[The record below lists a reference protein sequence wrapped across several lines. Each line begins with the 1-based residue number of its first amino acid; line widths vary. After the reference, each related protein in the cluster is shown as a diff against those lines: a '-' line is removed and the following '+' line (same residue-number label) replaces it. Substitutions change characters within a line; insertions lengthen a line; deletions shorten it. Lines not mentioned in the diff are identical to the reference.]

1 MAAGSIT
8 LHAVEKLQV
17 YLTTKT
23 DPKKLEKYLQ
33 KLSALPM
40 TADILAE
47 TGIRKTV
54 KRLRKHQHV
63 GDFARDLAARWKKL
77 VLVDPNTGPD
87 AQDPEESASRKR
99 YGEALQDQ
107 EKAWGFPENGTVPRS
122 PPDSPEHRRTAHRTP
137 PGLQRPHR
145 RSPSR
150 EHRAQRKRPRRAPA
164 DSGPHR
170 APPLHTAP
178 LPTPEGPEPA
188 VPGKQPGRGHAHAAQ
203 GGPLLGQGCQ
213 GQPQGEAL
221 VSHSKGHKSFHQEK
235 CPLCAQGD
243 WHSPT
248 LIREKSSWARLREET
263 PRMPF
268 RESARDRPS
277 SGDAKKDKEGGR
289 AGSSQHVPALVVAP
303 DGHPN
308 RPHHRHLN
316 KKMPSLDGPYP
327 GNGTHR
333 LSSEEKEQL
342 SNDQKTQEGKPPTAH
357 VGRRSM
363 SSLSEVE
370 EVDMAEEFEQPT
382 LSFEKYHTY
391 DQLQKQ
397 RKKTGESSTTAL
409 GDKQRKANDSKG
421 TRVSWD
427 SAKKLLPFEE
437 SQSERLQAAG
447 ADSAGLKTVPSH
459 AFSELWDPSEAWMQA
474 NYHSLLDSDS
484 MTSQAKPEALTAPTF
499 QEETAFTGGRVNAK
513 MQVYSGSRPACQ
525 PQVLTLRQ
533 QCIRVLR
540 NNPDTL
546 SDVEGIPY
554 SYLEPV
560 LEGWT
565 PDQLYRREKYNHAL
579 AGDTDELWRIHC
591 LQDFKEGKP
600 QEQESWRELCLRVQ
614 DTREQRLRVL
624 TANIRSARE
633 NNPNSREAKMIYFN
647 SVAKTPYD
655 ASRRQDKS
663 AGAAEPENGELKL
676 APKPAVSSHVPSSR
690 GSDSG
695 GRDSSSSNVLH
706 QLPEKR
712 ANPCLSSSNER
723 AMLAAKTR
731 KQAAKKVAPLMAKA
745 IRDYKKRFSP
755 R

>member
-1 MAAGSIT
+1 MAAGSTT

-33 KLSALPM
+33 KLSTLPM
-40 TADILAE
+40 AGDILAE

-87 AQDPEESASRKR
+87 AQDPEESVSRKHF
-99 YGEALQDQ
+99 GEALQDQ
-107 EKAWGFPENGTVPRS
+107 EKACGFPENRTVPRNPS
-122 PPDSPEHRRTAHRTP
+122 NSPEHRRTAHRTP

-150 EHRAQRKRPRRAPA
+150 KPRAERKRPRMAAA
-164 DSGPHR
+164 DSGPHQ
-170 APPLHTAP
+170 APPSRIAP
-178 LPTPEGPEPA
+178 LPMPEGPEPA
-188 VPGKQPGRGHAHAAQ
+188 VPRKQPERGHAHAAQ

-213 GQPQGEAL
+213 GQPQGEVL
-221 VSHSKGHKSFHQEK
+221 VSHSKGHKSSCQEK

-243 WHSPT
+243 WHSPD
-248 LIREKSSWARLREET
+248 LIREESSRARLREET
-263 PRMPF
+263 PRMPS
-268 RESARDRPS
+268 RESARDRPP
-277 SGDAKKDKEGGR
+277 SGDAKKDKEGER
-289 AGSSQHVPALVVAP
+289 AGSSQHVPALAVAP

-308 RPHHRHLN
+308 RPHHRHSN
-316 KKMPSLDGPYP
+316 KKMPSLEGSYP

-342 SNDQKTQEGKPPTAH
+342 SNDRKTQEGKPPTAH
-357 VGRRSM
+357 VGRMSM

-397 RKKTGESSTTAL
+397 KKKTGKSTTTAL

-421 TRVSWD
+421 TCVSWD
-427 SAKKLLPFEE
+427 SAKKLPPVEE

-499 QEETAFTGGRVNAK
+499 QEETAFTGHRVNAET
-513 MQVYSGSRPACQ
+513 QVSSGSRPACQ
-525 PQVLTLRQ
+525 PQVLTLGQ
-533 QCIRVLR
+533 QCVRVLR

-554 SYLEPV
+554 SYPEPI

-565 PDQLYRREKYNHAL
+565 PHQLYCREKYNHAL
-579 AGDTDELWRIHC
+579 IQETDELWRIHC
-591 LQDFKEGKP
+591 LWDFKEEKP
-600 QEQESWRELCLRVQ
+600 QERESWRELCLRLQ
-614 DTREQRLRVL
+614 DTQEQRLRVL
-624 TANIRSARE
+624 KANIRSARE
-633 NNPNSREAKMIYFN
+633 NNPNSGEAKMIYYN

-663 AGAAEPENGELKL
+663 AAATESENGEIKP
-676 APKPAVSSHVPSSR
+676 APKPAGSSHAPSSR

-695 GRDSSSSNVLH
+695 GRDSSSSSVLH
-706 QLPEKR
+706 QLPEKQ
-712 ANPCLSSSNER
+712 ANPCLSSSNEH
-723 AMLAAKTR
+723 ATPAAKTR

-745 IRDYKKRFSP
+745 IRDYKKRFS
-755 R
+755 RR